1 MPLAAHIDT
10 LRDAHKT
17 ELGGARTEDLLEDAR
32 VLVGRELAR
41 VEDLLAGA
49 VRDGASPGPEAGDHL
64 LAAGGKRV
72 RPMLALLA
80 AEALGGINETTREV
94 AMVSELIHL
103 ATLLHDDVVDDA
115 PERRGRATAGRVY
128 GNAVSVLAGD
138 LLLTTALGRTQALG
152 QPDLLASLITTLR
165 ALVDGELIQLRGRR
179 GLVLSRE
186 SYEAIVEGKT
196 ASLFVWAAR
205 AGASSIAVDAR
216 DAAKHASYTD
226 ALGTF
231 GRHLGL
237 AFQIVDDLIDY
248 VGSETGKSL
257 YADLRE
263 GKATLPV
270 IVAAERD
277 PGLLAELQACARG
290 EREGAEA
297 TLAARIVATGACDD
311 VRARAEAE
319 TRAAL
324 AALDR
329 LPPGRAVTLL
339 AAVATRLS
347 ARLA

>member
-1 MPLAAHIDT
+1 
-10 LRDAHKT
+10 
-17 ELGGARTEDLLEDAR
+17 
-32 VLVGRELAR
+32 
-41 VEDLLAGA
+41 
-49 VRDGASPGPEAGDHL
+49 
-64 LAAGGKRV
+64 
-72 RPMLALLA
+72 
-80 AEALGGINETTREV
+80 
-94 AMVSELIHL
+94 
-103 ATLLHDDVVDDA
+103 
-115 PERRGRATAGRVY
+115 
-128 GNAVSVLAGD
+128 
-138 LLLTTALGRTQALG
+138 
-152 QPDLLASLITTLR
+152 
-165 ALVDGELIQLRGRR
+165 
-179 GLVLSRE
+179 LVLSRE